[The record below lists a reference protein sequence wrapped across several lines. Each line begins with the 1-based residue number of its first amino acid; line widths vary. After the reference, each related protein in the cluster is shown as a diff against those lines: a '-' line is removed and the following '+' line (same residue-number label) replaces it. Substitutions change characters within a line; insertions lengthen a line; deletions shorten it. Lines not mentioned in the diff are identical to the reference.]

1 MKSFTSFTR
10 RQIFSVQ
17 HAVNNLNTRIDFF
30 NVGNKTFP
38 ASYHARGAI
47 STNTKA
53 LGPINQV
60 FYKKNLSIKLKIS
73 SPVVVVE
80 SGWQNRKC
88 SSISLLPA
96 NRTYARSCENRATLV
111 HSSNYKL
118 KNFDSFNF
126 VTIWSFT
133 LFDNSTIF
141 R

>member
-60 FYKKNLSIKLKIS
+60 FYKKLVNQIENIFTSC
-73 SPVVVVE
+73 
-80 SGWQNRKC
+80 SGRKWLAKQE
-88 SSISLLPA
+88 IPA
-96 NRTYARSCENRATLV
+96 NMS
-111 HSSNYKL
+111 
-118 KNFDSFNF
+118 
-126 VTIWSFT
+126 I
-133 LFDNSTIF
+133 
-141 R
+141 